1 MTPFDKETMRLL
13 KDYINTMA
21 LTEADYLKEALKK
34 IEEKKALY
42 DGLSTKTDDLVKNV
56 IDIRYKK
63 LLTVSKESMDQ
74 VK

>member
-34 IEEKKALY
+34 IEEKKVLY
-42 DGLSTKTDDLVKNV
+42 DGLSTKTDELVKNV